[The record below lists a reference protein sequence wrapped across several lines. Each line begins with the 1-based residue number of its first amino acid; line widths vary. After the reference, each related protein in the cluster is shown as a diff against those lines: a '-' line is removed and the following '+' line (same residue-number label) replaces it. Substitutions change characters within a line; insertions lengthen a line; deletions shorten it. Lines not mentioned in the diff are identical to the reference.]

1 MAQAPFPIDPALT
14 ALAISYRNEMMIADA
29 VMPRT
34 RVGKQEFKY
43 FKTVYGDEFTIP
55 DTRVGRKSRPN
66 MVETGGTEV
75 TDSTVDYGLED
86 AVPLSDIQNAD
97 SRYNPLARAVT
108 YLTNLIELDREKRVA
123 DLITTLGN
131 YPSAQRTTL
140 SGTSQWSDWT
150 NSNPVSAIL
159 TAMDGMVMRPNV
171 MVIGQ
176 QVATQLIQ
184 HPKVVQSV
192 NRTAQANGVIDL
204 NGVASLFPGIERIVV
219 GQAWLNTAKKGQT
232 ASYSRAWGK
241 HCALLRIDNLADPT
255 RGSTFGFTAQWG
267 DRIAGSEFDRDIGLR
282 GGQRVRLGESV
293 KEVISENTLG
303 YFFKDAVA

>member
-1 MAQAPFPIDPALT
+1 MANAPFPIDPALT
-14 ALAISYRNEMMIADA
+14 ALAISYSNEMMIADA
-29 VMPRT
+29 VLPRT

-43 FKTVYGDEFTIP
+43 FKAVYGDEFTIP
-55 DTRVGRKSRPN
+55 DTRVGRKARPN

-75 TDSTVDYGLED
+75 NDATVDYGLED
-86 AVPLSDIQNAD
+86 AVPLADIQNAD

-108 YLTNLIELDREKRVA
+108 YLTNLIALDREKRVA
-123 DLITTLGN
+123 DLVTTLGT

-159 TAMDGMVMRPNV
+159 SAMDGMVMRPNI

-192 NRTAQANGVIDL
+192 SRTAQANGVIDL

-232 ASYSRAWGK
+232 TSYARAWGK
-241 HCALLRIDNLADPT
+241 HCALLRIDTLADPT
-255 RGSTFGFTAQWG
+255 RGGTFGLTAQWG

-282 GGQRVRLGESV
+282 GGQRVRMGESV
-293 KEVISENTLG
+293 KEVISENTMG

>member
-1 MAQAPFPIDPALT
+1 MANAPFPIDADLT
-14 ALAISYRNEMMIADA
+14 SLSISYRNEQMVADQ
-29 VMPRT
+29 VLPRV

-43 FKTVYGDEFTIP
+43 FKSIYADDFTVP

-86 AVPLSDIQNAD
+86 AVPLADIQNAD
-97 SRYNPLARAVT
+97 SRYNPLARAAV
-108 YLTNLIELDREKRVA
+108 YLTNLLELDREVRVA
-123 DLITTLGN
+123 TMVTTLAN
-131 YPSAQRTTL
+131 YPAAQRSTL
-140 SGTSQWSDWT
+140 AGVSQWSDWT

-192 NRTAQANGVIDL
+192 VQTAQGNGVVSLESIR
-204 NGVASLFPGIERIVV
+204 GLFPGIERIVV
-219 GQAWLNTAKKGQT
+219 GQGWVNTAKKGQT

-241 HCALLRIDNLADPT
+241 HCALLRIDSLADPS

-267 DRIAGSEFDRDIGLR
+267 DRIAGSDFDRDIGLR
-282 GGQRVRLGESV
+282 GGQRVRLGESL
-293 KEVISENTLG
+293 KEVITENTLG
-303 YFFKDAVA
+303 YFFQNAVA